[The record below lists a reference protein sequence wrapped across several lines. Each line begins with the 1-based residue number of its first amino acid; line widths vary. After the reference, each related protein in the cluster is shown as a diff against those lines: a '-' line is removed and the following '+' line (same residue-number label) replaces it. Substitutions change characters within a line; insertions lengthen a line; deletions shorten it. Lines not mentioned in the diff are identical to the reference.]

1 MLQMEAWQIM
11 NRDVVTIKKGA
22 SVEEALK
29 LMAEHHV
36 SGLPVVDADGYIV
49 GIITESDLLLK
60 DQAPAL
66 DKPRPLKG
74 RQPVPEDVLENAYK
88 KARADLVEEAMTKD
102 VIAFSEESLVADI
115 ARVMVEL
122 NINRV
127 PIVRDRKV
135 VGIISRKD
143 ILKAMADSLTP
154 SAEVTAKQKSK
165 REPIEL
171 G

>member
-11 NRDVVTIKKGA
+11 NRDVITIKKGA
-22 SVEEALK
+22 SVDEALK
-29 LMAEHHV
+29 LMAKHHV
-36 SGLPVVDADGYIV
+36 SGLPVLDADGNIV
-49 GIITESDLLLK
+49 GIITESDVLLK
-60 DQAPAL
+60 GQSPVL
-66 DKPRPLKG
+66 DKPRPIKG
-74 RQPVPEDVLENAYK
+74 HKPVPEDVLETAYK
-88 KARADLVEEAMTKD
+88 KTRAELVEDAMTKE
-102 VIAFSEESLVADI
+102 VIAFSEDSLVADI
-115 ARVMVEL
+115 ARVMVEHG
-122 NINRV
+122 INRV

-154 SAEVTAKQKSK
+154 PVDSAVKQSSK

>member
-11 NRDVVTIKKGA
+11 NRDVVTVKKGA

-29 LMAEHHV
+29 LMTKHHV

-60 DQAPAL
+60 DQAPVL
-66 DKPRPLKG
+66 DKPRPIKG
-74 RQPVPEDVLENAYK
+74 HQPVPEEVLEKAYK
-88 KARADLVEEAMTKD
+88 KARAELVEDAMTKD
-102 VIAFSEESLVADI
+102 VIAFSEDSLVADI

-122 NINRV
+122 GINRV
-127 PIVRDRKV
+127 PIIRDRKV
-135 VGIISRKD
+135 VGIISRMD
-143 ILKAMADSLTP
+143 IIKAMAASLTP
-154 SAEVTAKQKSK
+154 ATDTAKPKRK